1 MSIGQYSLS
10 NAHRLVQEELY
21 FREFNA
27 RVALATMKTAVQFEE
42 TAQYV
47 DLVAAKENF
56 EERHKD
62 LNDALNDK
70 KAFHKMLET
79 LSIFSNSLSALIDY
93 HRKLE
98 TLVDEPTKISEKR
111 EFEQTKKIFSSTLDD
126 FGEAITTFIK
136 EESSHYE
143 VSLTAA
149 IRPACAVR
157 ELLTDIVEFL
167 QDLSV
172 PGLDDMQA
180 HLLSIAQTIEQKRRV
195 FEERW
200 QLCFT
205 LRASHP
211 NRFPRLLFGGAEWQE
226 RYQARPRKAVGL
238 LDRTL
243 RCFDS
248 ENWSSTTK
256 DVVYR
261 LLAAAQLFSHGTLF
275 MNQLNLDTLQ
285 RQARGLQRQVIDAVP
300 QEQSDEINKQTAHL
314 GVFLSDKYDAA
325 QFVSHFG
332 KGRTEAFKTALRQ
345 AKAQFGENAP
355 SAAEALTFIN
365 AYRIQELV
373 KASPIAN
380 PTQSL
385 STREWWRV
393 FSASEDVSGIC
404 AWNETTPYC
413 DSPPAEPG
421 IMTKLASY
429 ISKQSET
436 LIQEE
441 KSLGLARLRDIG
453 LHLANI
459 QKEIVG
465 EILSSETDSQL
476 RTAQAALSKLRE
488 DRPTER
494 SSLTKFLTWKQS
506 VEDLT
511 QRILDTPY
519 PIIKL
524 QHLLDTNP
532 KRFLA
537 AIAKLESLLV
547 VGEPY
552 THFAETVLRKKLQG
566 DYTLLEI
573 GPLCRLLANLGK
585 LQDISKLLTEIEST
599 LLKDF
604 TDNYINSNALEL
616 FKSMVTHKLTSAEF
630 IKNLLNWTVHA
641 YPRVIHPSTIIDI
654 LRAPPYALVVAGHT
668 YGH

>member
-1 MSIGQYSLS
+1 MSIGQYTLA
-10 NAHRLVQEELY
+10 NAHRLFQEELY

-27 RVALATMKTAVQFEE
+27 RVALATMKTAVQAEDLE
-42 TAQYV
+42 
-47 DLVAAKENF
+47 LVAAKENF

-62 LNDALNDK
+62 LNDALNDT
-70 KAFHKMLET
+70 KAFHKMLSN
-79 LSIFSNSLSALIDY
+79 LSAFSNALAALIDY
-93 HRKLE
+93 HRKIE
-98 TLVDEPTKISEKR
+98 TFIDEPTKISEKR

-126 FGEAITTFIK
+126 FGAALETLIN
-136 EESSHYE
+136 EESSYFE
-143 VSLTAA
+143 VLGLRSVVSIKET
-149 IRPACAVR
+149 CAVR
-157 ELLTDIVEFL
+157 VLLMDVLDTLHGFAE
-167 QDLSV
+167 
-172 PGLDDMQA
+172 PGLDDIRASLQ
-180 HLLSIAQTIEQKRRV
+180 SISQTIAKKRRV

-200 QLCFT
+200 LPFFKVQ
-205 LRASHP
+205 ADHP
-211 NRFPRLLFGGAEWQE
+211 DKFPKLLFGGAEWQE

-261 LLAAAQLFSHGTLF
+261 LLAAAQLFTHGTLF

-314 GVFLSDKYDAA
+314 GVFLSDKYATPH
-325 QFVSHFG
+325 FVSHFG
-332 KGRTEAFKTALRQ
+332 KGRTEAFKNALSQ
-345 AKAQFGENAP
+345 AKAQFGENDP
-355 SAAEALTFIN
+355 SATETLTFIN
-365 AYRIQELV
+365 AYRTQELI

-413 DSPPAEPG
+413 DSPPAESG
-421 IMTKLASY
+421 IMAKLANY
-429 ISKQSET
+429 ISKQSGT
-436 LIQEE
+436 VIQEE
-441 KSLGLARLRDIG
+441 QSSGLARLRDVG

-476 RTAQAALSKLRE
+476 RTVQAALSKLRE

-532 KRFLA
+532 KRFLT

-573 GPLCRLLANLGK
+573 DPLCRLLANLGK